1 MGPLQAAEG
10 GQLEMWRIEVPTKA
24 SLSWQRLS
32 LRCDLQHKNSNLCQD
47 RLRTSTGRFHK
58 EGGLFD
64 VVGFQLADREVKA
77 ERKTVNAWAKKNK
90 KELEGGEKKIQ
101 ADYAEMLATVNA
113 KV

>member
-10 GQLEMWRIEVPTKA
+10 GQLEMWRIEVLLGKDYRCVVICTTKT
-24 SLSWQRLS
+24 RTF
-32 LRCDLQHKNSNLCQD
+32 CQD